1 MADYTDFD
9 VTDLLDDATAAQ
21 YNAVLRST
29 IRGNMANTESLS
41 AGKTLTDD
49 DFTLQYI
56 NCNGAVRDVTLPAPA
71 ATNHPFFI
79 LNTTTAIYAITVKN
93 SAGTIVGLLYPG
105 DGGIFVSDSIAYRW
119 INPRPQPVDG
129 TVENGKFVVTIS
141 SNDLVVTIV
150 DKAGN
155 TPTATSP
162 VNVWID
168 GLKRSVTSALSVTVA
183 DGADTFGAGGV
194 ETAAKAID
202 YFVYL
207 SWRTASSAVVFGIS
221 RIPWATLYSHFS
233 GTSTNATYA
242 AFSTAPAS
250 TDVVVNIGRF
260 RATLSAGAGYTWT
273 SVSQSAPTAE
283 NTVQRPIFETSILTF
298 LPVGTAS
305 SGTITTMGTCSGKYQ
320 LMGANLSFEC
330 SLAIT
335 TNGTGAGYFKSSL
348 PFTHIASNKVIA
360 GQETA
365 ATNRGTG
372 GLVNTADNQVYW
384 KFSSDGAYP
393 GADGRTL
400 IGGGIIPLI

>member
-1 MADYTDFD
+1 MTLWTDYANFVYTELSNLDTLLVLD
-9 VTDLLDDATAAQ
+9 VSE
-21 YNAVLRST
+21 AVVGQKMKEIPVGELKKNL
-29 IRGNMANTESLS
+29 G
-41 AGKTLTDD
+41 
-49 DFTLQYI
+49 
-56 NCNGAVRDVTLPAPA
+56 LP
-71 ATNHPFFI
+71 
-79 LNTTTAIYAITVKN
+79 
-93 SAGTIVGLLYPG
+93 
-105 DGGIFVSDSIAYRW
+105 
-119 INPRPQPVDG
+119 DG
-129 TVENGKFVVTIS
+129 TVLNGKFVVTIS
-141 SNDLVVTIV
+141 SNDLVVTLT

-155 TPTATSP
+155 TPSTASP
-162 VNVWID
+162 VIVWIN
-168 GLKRSVTSALSVTVA
+168 GTPREVTSALSVTVA

-202 YFVYL
+202 YFPYL
-207 SWRTASSAVVFGIS
+207 SWRAASSAVVFGIS

-260 RATLSAGAGYTWT
+260 RATLPGSGASYTPWS

-372 GLVNTADNQVYW
+372 GLVNVADNQVYW

-393 GADGRTL
+393 GADGRTC